1 MMIIVSHSRLRRLF
15 WLLLLA
21 AAWTM
26 PAAQSASHA
35 EPITFPHENASDLRG
50 VLNVFAAFK
59 RACLDQPVTQDL
71 PDTLLPE
78 GYRVVSSTFH
88 LFGEEQ
94 GRRSARS
101 ILSRTGTEEGDF
113 AEGHPIIDLNPPR
126 DGSSDGS
133 CRVVW
138 NRAWDYPEPLDDI
151 IFDLAAVLDAW
162 ISYELRAFRVS
173 RPESAFAVS
182 RSYHFLSEWAAPC
195 WKEEP
200 CRFTVL
206 AGLNAKEGIL
216 LTISRD
222 QAPRK

>member
-59 RACLDQPVTQDL
+59 RACLDQPVTQ
-71 PDTLLPE
+71 
-78 GYRVVSSTFH
+78 
-88 LFGEEQ
+88 EQ